1 MIDDKTVINIINRTR
16 FIGLFDDS
24 IIQVVSDIALVVII
38 SIFILQFSV

>member
-1 MIDDKTVINIINRTR
+1 MIDDKIVINIINRTR

-38 SIFILQFSV
+38 SIFILQLSV

>member
-1 MIDDKTVINIINRTR
+1 VIDDKTVINIISRTR

-38 SIFILQFSV
+38 NIFIL

>member
-1 MIDDKTVINIINRTR
+1 VIDDKTVINIINRTR